1 MYGTKISPIGSDEST
16 MTASY
21 FLSDALKNC
30 TFEIEE
36 KRYFYNE
43 ITYHQLRL
51 LVSWGY

>member
-16 MTASY
+16 MTTSY

-36 KRYFYNE
+36 KDISTMKLH
-43 ITYHQLRL
+43 ITN
-51 LVSWGY
+51 